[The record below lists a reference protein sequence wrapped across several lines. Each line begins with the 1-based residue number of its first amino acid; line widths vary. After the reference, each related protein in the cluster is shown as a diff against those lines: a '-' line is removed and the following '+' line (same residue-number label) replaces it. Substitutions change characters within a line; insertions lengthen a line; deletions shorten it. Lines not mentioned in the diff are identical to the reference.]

1 MTLNIDGFRSKRED
15 FVNMIERF
23 DARSG
28 RKLSVIGLCET
39 KLGDAEAPDVPGF
52 RVVARR
58 DRAANDGGGGV
69 AVLVR
74 DSYAARA
81 LDGPPDDASE
91 TLAVAL
97 GEGDRAPRFFV
108 GYRAPDDDMEPYL
121 RALRFHA
128 SEAAAAGAAFVGGGD
143 PNLPAL
149 QLPQS
154 GVDLRACSG
163 ATETAGCRAFRT
175 LLEESRLTVKSGTVA
190 ACGPDLDAALTHY
203 RNTTATRP

>member
-1 MTLNIDGFRSKRED
+1 MLASCKTL
-15 FVNMIERF
+15 
-23 DARSG
+23 A
-28 RKLSVIGLCET
+28 SV
-39 KLGDAEAPDVPGF
+39 V
-52 RVVARR
+52 
-58 DRAANDGGGGV
+58 
-69 AVLVR
+69 

-81 LDGPPDDASE
+81 IDGPPDDASE

-97 GEGDRAPRFFV
+97 GEGDRAPRFLV

-128 SEAAAAGAAFVGGGD
+128 DEAAAAGAAFVGGGD

-190 ACGPDLDAALTHY
+190 ACGPGLDAALTHY
-203 RNTTATRP
+203 RITKGRGGRRGRLPTGTPAPRATLRAAMSRMTTTRRDLRAARVVGPSRPRPSSSVALQSAMSGEEEDDT

>member
-1 MTLNIDGFRSKRED
+1 M
-15 FVNMIERF
+15 
-23 DARSG
+23 
-28 RKLSVIGLCET
+28 
-39 KLGDAEAPDVPGF
+39 PGF
-52 RVVARR
+52 RVAARR

-74 DSYAARA
+74 DSYAAHA
-81 LDGPPDDASE
+81 IDGPLDDASE

-128 SEAAAAGAAFVGGGD
+128 GEAAAAGAAFVGGGD

-163 ATETAGCRAFRT
+163 ATETAGCRAFRA

-190 ACGPDLDAALTHY
+190 ACGPGLDAALY
-203 RNTTATRP
+203 RTTASDSESGSDGEEDDDI

>member
-23 DARSG
+23 EARSG

-81 LDGPPDDASE
+81 IDGPPDDASE

-97 GEGDRAPRFFV
+97 GDRNSTGRRAFTGDVDSPQQSKLLPRMD
-108 GYRAPDDDMEPYL
+108 PPEPVVVSCGIP
-121 RALRFHA
+121 RGCVFRD
-128 SEAAAAGAAFVGGGD
+128 S
-143 PNLPAL
+143 P
-149 QLPQS
+149 S
-154 GVDLRACSG
+154 SSG
-163 ATETAGCRAFRT
+163 ARGDE
-175 LLEESRLTVKSGTVA
+175 
-190 ACGPDLDAALTHY
+190 DH
-203 RNTTATRP
+203 